1 MLYKKLKP
9 FNKSHTPSVYLNGL
23 SVQNSYK
30 GSLVA
35 RNINA
40 ALFNESQQKVPVP
53 PAGLESPG
61 RDVEKDA
68 AKSAERRKSIFP
80 NLMAALA
87 AANFKHRTVKQDFEM
102 KLRQVVTVEPR

>member
-1 MLYKKLKP
+1 MLYKKRKQ

-40 ALFNESQQKVPVP
+40 ALFNESQLKVPVP
-53 PAGLESPG
+53 PVGLESPG

-68 AKSAERRKSIFP
+68 TQSAEERRKSVFP
-80 NLMAALA
+80 NLKAALV
-87 AANFKHRTVKQDFEM
+87 AANFKHRTVKQDLET
-102 KLRQVVTVEPR
+102 KLRQVVRHS